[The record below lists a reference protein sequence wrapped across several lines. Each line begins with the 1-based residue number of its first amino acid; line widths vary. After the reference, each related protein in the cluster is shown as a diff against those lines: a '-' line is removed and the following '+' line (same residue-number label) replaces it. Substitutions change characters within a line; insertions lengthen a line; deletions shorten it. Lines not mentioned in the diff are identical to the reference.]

1 MPVILRS
8 LHFKL
13 LAAAVALITLL
24 LLLILMLQ
32 WQRNHDQAYQTTEQ
46 ELQENLA
53 RLFSSSRTV
62 PTKKPKQPLAFEDLK
77 LAALD
82 EDVDVVICQ
91 DDGHTLWHYLRQPQF
106 QHATQDF
113 CVDFARQRKLVTND
127 FAFRLDDRDPQ
138 APFFI
143 YDLRLERYI
152 GKPITF
158 MIVLLSPAKP
168 LLDKLARQDKRS
180 LRDIVLIWLS
190 GILLLVLGT
199 RWGLSSLRRIQQQ
212 IEQIQE
218 GRRQELELDV
228 EAELRPLTR
237 SLNQLLENERKQ
249 KLRYQN
255 TLNDLAHS
263 LKTRL
268 ALIEATFDEAKVTPK
283 LREQTTQQVKQMD
296 QMIQY
301 HLRRAVA
308 GRQALNNQGIDP
320 IPLLQKL
327 QATMSKV
334 YRHKQ
339 VQIELTFED
348 GLQFAGEAD
357 DLFELMGNLLD
368 NACKFAISQV
378 VVRLRRVAN
387 QLIIQVED
395 DGPGI
400 GEALRARVTQRG
412 VRADNSG
419 GQGIGLSVC
428 AEIIDSYGGQLL
440 IGDSPLGGASIQLN
454 LPCLEPNN
462 KNAVR

>member
-13 LAAAVALITLL
+13 LAAAVALITVL

-32 WQRNHDQAYQTTEQ
+32 WQRNQDLAYQTTEQ

-53 RLFSSSRTV
+53 RLFSSNRPV
-62 PTKKPKQPLAFEDLK
+62 PAKKPKQPLAFEDLK

-91 DDGHTLWHYLRQPQF
+91 DDGRTLWHYLRQPQF
-106 QHATQDF
+106 LDAAQDF
-113 CVDFARQRKLVTND
+113 CAGFAAQREQIASD
-127 FAFRLDDRDPQ
+127 FAFRLDNQDPQ
-138 APFFI
+138 APVFI

-158 MIVLLSPAKP
+158 MIVLLSPAQAR
-168 LLDKLARQDKRS
+168 LDKLARQDQRS
-180 LRDIVLIWLS
+180 LRDIVLIWLA
-190 GILLLVLGT
+190 GILLLILGT

-218 GRRQELELDV
+218 GRRQELALDV

-249 KLRYQN
+249 KQRYQN

-268 ALIEATFDEAKVTPK
+268 ALIEATLDEAKVSPK

-296 QMIQY
+296 QIIQY

-339 VQIELTFED
+339 VAIELTFED

-378 VVRLRRVAN
+378 AIRLRRVAN
-387 QLIIQVED
+387 QLIILVED

-400 GEALRARVTQRG
+400 SEALRARVVQRG

-440 IGDSPLGGASIQLN
+440 IGDSPLGGASIQIN
-454 LPCLEPNN
+454 LPCLVTQH
-462 KNAVR
+462 KNAV

>member
-1 MPVILRS
+1 MPVILRT

-32 WQRNHDQAYQTTEQ
+32 WQRNHDQAFQTTEQ

-53 RLFSSSRTV
+53 RLFSSSRAV
-62 PTKKPKQPLAFEDLK
+62 PTKKPRQPLAFEDLK

-82 EDVDVVICQ
+82 DDVDVVICQ

-106 QHATQDF
+106 QHAARDF
-113 CVDFARQRKLVTND
+113 CPEFAAQRRLIPSD
-127 FAFRLDDRDPQ
+127 FAFELNDRDPS
-138 APFFI
+138 APFFV
-143 YDLRLERYI
+143 YNLRLERFV

-158 MIVLLSPAKP
+158 MIVLLSPAQP
-168 LLDKLARQDKRS
+168 MLDKLDRQNQRS
-180 LRDIVLIWLS
+180 LRDIVLIWLA
-190 GILLLVLGT
+190 GILLLLLGT
-199 RWGLSSLRRIQQQ
+199 RWGLGSLRRIQAQ
-212 IEQIQE
+212 IEQIQV
-218 GRRQELELDV
+218 GHRQELDLDL
-228 EAELRPLTR
+228 EAELKPLAR

-283 LREQTTQQVKQMD
+283 LREQTSQQVKQMD

-320 IPLLQKL
+320 IPVLQKL

-334 YRHKQ
+334 YRHKRL
-339 VQIELTFED
+339 QINLVFED
-348 GLQFAGEAD
+348 SLQFAGEAD

-378 VVRLRRVAN
+378 EVRLRRVAN

-400 GEALRARVTQRG
+400 DEALQAKVIQRG

-428 AEIIDSYGGQLL
+428 AEIIDSYGGQLR
-440 IGDSPLGGASIQLN
+440 IGDSALGGASIQFN
-454 LPCLEPNN
+454 LPCLEPNS